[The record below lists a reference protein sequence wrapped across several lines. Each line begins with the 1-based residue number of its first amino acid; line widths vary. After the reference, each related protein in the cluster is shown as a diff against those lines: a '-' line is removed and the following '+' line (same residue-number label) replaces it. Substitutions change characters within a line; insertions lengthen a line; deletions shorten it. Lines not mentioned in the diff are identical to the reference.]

1 MFQSIRLAGG
11 CLWGSACRGSDVR
24 AGLAS
29 GALWFRHPLLDSS
42 VACCRFFRPKTH
54 KSSIRGRWGR
64 LCRIRISRGIFA
76 TWAFTACD
84 GIAGFQDALCAPSSC
99 PAPSI
104 RAFLRPNSDKMAFAR
119 AFYPGRFAVLVKA
132 ARQWK
137 ELAPR
142 SVLSHLGCWIVG
154 KRRGG
159 LSARGRGRGLA
170 GLRHGLTE
178 CGVCRG
184 KRGSEARGG
193 LRRAAESAG
202 E

>member
-1 MFQSIRLAGG
+1 MVPASPFGLFGG
-11 CLWGSACRGSDVR
+11 MLSFFPSENAQIVDTGQVGK
-24 AGLAS
+24 
-29 GALWFRHPLLDSS
+29 ALPHSNQPGD
-42 VACCRFFRPKTH
+42 
-54 KSSIRGRWGR
+54 
-64 LCRIRISRGIFA
+64 FA

-119 AFYPGRFAVLVKA
+119 AFYPGRFAAFVKA

-142 SVLSHLGCWIVG
+142 SVLSHSGCWIVG

-159 LSARGRGRGLA
+159 LSTRGRGRGLA